1 MEKKKIRA
9 HVLSHTHWDREW
21 YAAFETFRKRL
32 LNLIDSLVEN
42 LPKNPHFKH
51 FMLDGQ
57 TIVLE
62 DYLELRPQKKDK
74 LIELIREGKI
84 SVGPWYILPDE
95 FLITGEALI
104 RNFLIGKSVLD
115 RLGANGNEMKIG
127 YLPDMFGHN
136 AYTPVVLRG
145 LGFEGAV
152 LWRGIGAKS
161 RKTEFVW
168 KAPNGD
174 EIIAVNLIRSYSNG
188 AHFGRSVDLMK
199 NVFRNEI
206 EELSKNATTEN
217 ILIMNGTDHEFPLF
231 NLPERF
237 QEWSE
242 EFGAEI
248 IHSSL
253 HEYLKDVKNQNPELE
268 IVEGE
273 LKDPKYEPV
282 LKDITSTRIFLKLMN
297 FEAQLLYQRY
307 LEPLST
313 LFCSEED
320 PLLDEIEYGWKLILK
335 SQPHDS
341 ICGCSIDKVHK
352 DVDLRLSNALEIG
365 FETLGSYL
373 KNLSNEKPLE
383 DKKVLIVYNPYER
396 ERKAI
401 VKGIVDLDPSKN
413 YVVAD
418 EEGNIYETSVEPIDS
433 LEVTDILQ
441 RVGDNDYLQGTS
453 FITKYITAISPNVA
467 FGVRPVRISFMAQLP
482 AIGLKKFFI
491 KESEITRSVE
501 DVSTSF
507 ENKFYYFKLNEDGT
521 FQVFD
526 KQNKTLYEK
535 MNFFEDV
542 ADAGDEYNFS
552 PIPDDIAITSPKN
565 VLIKGVKNRGFTKE
579 IDLLVEYE
587 VPEEL
592 TNDRK
597 ARFEKTVMVPIEVKY
612 ILFRDEPRID
622 VKLSVQNNAKD
633 HKLMVGF
640 HFPEK
645 LDEVINDGYFGL
657 VKHPTIVEP
666 DESATEEVVPR
677 YAMESLVSLLGEK
690 GKLLIT
696 SRGLHEYETQ
706 MAENGLNLKLTLLRA
721 IGWLSRDDLLTRKGH
736 AGPGFPTPEA
746 QCIGKYHYRYSLK
759 FLNEG
764 TPEEIYDASR
774 KFLLDPVL
782 LETSENVKTP
792 EMSFFNLEDG
802 IILSTFKISQNRDA
816 VIARFLNVS
825 DVPRKISFRKN
836 VEIVNLAE
844 EPTGEIIS
852 EFVLEPGKV
861 LTVKSS
867 K

>member
-32 LNLIDSLVEN
+32 LNLIDSLIEN
-42 LPKNPHFKH
+42 LPENPHFKH

-62 DYLELRPQKKDK
+62 DYLELRPQKKDE
-74 LIELIREGKI
+74 LVELIREGKI

-115 RLGANGNEMKIG
+115 KLGIGGNVMKIG
-127 YLPDMFGHN
+127 YLPDMFGHS
-136 AYTPVVLRG
+136 AYTPVILKG

-152 LWRGIGAKS
+152 LWRGIGDKS
-161 RKTEFVW
+161 RKTEFLW

-174 EIIAVNLIRSYSNG
+174 EILVINLIRSYSNG
-188 AHFGRSVDLMK
+188 AHFGRDIELMK
-199 NVFRNEI
+199 SVFKKEI
-206 EELSKNATTEN
+206 EELSKHATTEN

-242 EFGAEI
+242 EFGAKI

-253 HEYLKDVKNQNPELE
+253 QEYLKSVKSQKPELKT
-268 IVEGE
+268 VEGE

-282 LKDITSTRIFLKLMN
+282 LKDITSTRIYLKLMN

-313 LFCSEED
+313 LFFNEENSL
-320 PLLDEIEYGWKLILK
+320 PNEIEYGWKLILK

-341 ICGCSIDKVHK
+341 ICGCSIDKVHR

-365 FETLGSYL
+365 LETLGSYL
-373 KNLSNEKPLE
+373 KKLSDEDTSENE
-383 DKKVLIVYNPYER
+383 KVLIVYNPYER
-396 ERKAI
+396 ERVTV
-401 VKGIVDLDPSKN
+401 VKGIVALDPSKN
-413 YVVAD
+413 YVVVD
-418 EEGNIYETSVEPIDS
+418 EEGNICETSVEPLNP
-433 LEVTDILQ
+433 LETVDLLH
-441 RVGDNDYLQGTS
+441 RVGDNDYIQGSS
-453 FITKYITAISPNVA
+453 FITQYITAISPNVA
-467 FGVRPVRISFMAQLP
+467 FGIKPVRISFMAQLP
-482 AIGLKKFFI
+482 AIGFKKFTI
-491 KESEITRSVE
+491 KESEITRSVD
-501 DVSTSF
+501 DVSTNF

-521 FQVFD
+521 FQAFD
-526 KQNKTLYEK
+526 KQNNTLYEK

-552 PIPDDIAITSPKN
+552 PIPDDRAIASPKN
-565 VLIKGVKNRGFTKE
+565 VRMKGVKNRGFSKE

-587 VPEEL
+587 IPEEL

-597 ARFEKTVMVPIEVKY
+597 ARSERTVTVPIEVKY

-622 VKLSVQNNAKD
+622 VKLSLQNNAKD

-645 LDEVINDGYFGL
+645 LDQVVNDGYFGL
-657 VKHPTIVEP
+657 VKHPTSVEP
-666 DESATEEVVPR
+666 DENATEEVTSR
-677 YAMESLVSLLGEK
+677 YAMESFVSLSGEK

-706 MAENGLNLKLTLLRA
+706 ITNEGLDLKLTLLRA
-721 IGWLSRDDLLTRKGH
+721 VGWLSREDLLTRKGH
-736 AGPGFPTPEA
+736 AGPGIPTPEA
-746 QCIGKYHYRYSLK
+746 QCIGRYNYRYSLR
-759 FLNEG
+759 FLG
-764 TPEEIYDASR
+764 DGSSEEMFDASR
-774 KFLLDPVL
+774 RFLLDPVL
-782 LETSENVKTP
+782 METSEDTKIPTI
-792 EMSFFNLEDG
+792 SFFELEDG
-802 IILSTFKISQNRDA
+802 IHLSALKISQNKDA

-825 DVPRKISFRKN
+825 NVPRKISFRKD

-844 EPTGEIIS
+844 EPTGKIIS
-852 EFVLEPGKV
+852 EFVLESGKV